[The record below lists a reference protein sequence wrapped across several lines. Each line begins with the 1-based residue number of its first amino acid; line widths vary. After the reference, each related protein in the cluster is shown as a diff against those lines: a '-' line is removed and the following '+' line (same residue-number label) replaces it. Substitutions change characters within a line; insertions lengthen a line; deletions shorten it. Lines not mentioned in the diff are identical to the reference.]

1 MLVGICSVGFIGS
14 IVLGL
19 KYVYDFDCN
28 AENEMLNGKFF
39 IAMLVG
45 SICGTLMFTGFSL
58 VSLAVFP
65 LSMMIWFIISLLIFL
80 VF

>member
-1 MLVGICSVGFIGS
+1 MLVGICSVGFVGS
-14 IVLGL
+14 VLLGL
-19 KYVYDFDCN
+19 KYVYDFDYN

-39 IAMLVG
+39 IAMLIG
-45 SICGTLMFTGFSL
+45 SICGALMFTGFSL
-58 VSLAVFP
+58 MSLAVFP

>member
-14 IVLGL
+14 IVFGL
-19 KYVYDFDCN
+19 KYVYDFDYN
-28 AENEMLNGKFF
+28 AENEMLNGKIF